1 MPDING
7 TNKQDLQIR
16 RGDTLEI
23 LAYRLGDLSAIDD
36 MWFTLK
42 RRLADTDTESQ
53 IQISLDAGLLAID
66 GAAAT
71 VAANGSITITNAAV
85 GNLTIELAAEES
97 AKLDGGYV
105 GYWDIQTLTGDVV
118 ATTVYGNAMV
128 IGDATRRIV

>member
-36 MWFTLK
+36 MWFTVK

-71 VAANGSITITNAAV
+71 VAANGSITITDAAV